1 MILKILLIVGIVGTS
16 IVFGFSIGIRHG
28 IEISM
33 ATAIKGTVKT
43 LAEKFDE
50 LGMKDTFKTVVDDTF
65 DSTKLNFWEDEE

>member
-1 MILKILLIVGIVGTS
+1 MIINILLIAGIIVTS
-16 IVFGFSIGIRHG
+16 YILGFTIGIRRG

-50 LGMKDTFKTVVDDTF
+50 LGMKDTFKTIVNDTF